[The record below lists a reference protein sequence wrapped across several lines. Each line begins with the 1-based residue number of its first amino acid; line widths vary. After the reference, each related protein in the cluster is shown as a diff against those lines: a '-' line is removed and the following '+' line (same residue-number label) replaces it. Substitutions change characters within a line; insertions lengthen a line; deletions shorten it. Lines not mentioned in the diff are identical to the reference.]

1 MMDNFDNRP
10 QAYGEVGIYSTAGAV
25 PIKNDKGEISMQK
38 VKVQRYISGKRPDYA
53 RRFSD
58 SESEEEE
65 EDFVSKKNDARQ
77 DDSRSPSPSYGDLE
91 ALQRA
96 SVNDPRLRRLLA
108 ARIRER
114 DEEAEGDDE
123 DRVARLK
130 RRRMVQEPEVVD
142 DNEEEDR
149 KPKLDKP
156 EDEEEE
162 VESEDESDDSDD
174 SDDEEVDEDAIARRR
189 ELMRQRALY
198 KAQAGDV
205 QEEMLPR
212 DEEKS
217 GPESEEEET
226 SEEETDSEEE
236 EGARLKPVFV
246 RAKDRLTIQEREREE
261 AKARQ
266 LEKEAARAAEER
278 RRQTLRMV
286 EDEVRKVNMAERAA
300 DDGEG
305 LNFEEVNTDDE
316 NDEIEYEG
324 WKVRELK
331 RLKRDREEEEQL
343 VRELEEAEKFRNLT
357 EDEKRLE
364 LRVNPKQITNK
375 SAKGKYKFL
384 QKYYHR
390 GVFYLDEEDA
400 RLKRDFTA
408 PTLEDNFNK
417 SVLPK
422 VMQVKNFGRSGRTKY
437 THLVDQDTTDYDAS
451 WTAESASNIKFQQKH
466 AAGMKQ
472 VFERPG
478 RRKN

>member
-53 RRFSD
+53 RKYSD

-65 EDFVSKKNDARQ
+65 EDFSHKKRDNRH
-77 DDSRSPSPSYGDLE
+77 DDSRSPSPEQELRGPGLPDLG
-91 ALQRA
+91 A
-96 SVNDPRLRRLLA
+96 VNDPRLRRLLA
-108 ARIRER
+108 ARMRER
-114 DEEAEGDDE
+114 DEDDE
-123 DRVARLK
+123 GEDADRMDRLK
-130 RRRMVQEPEVVD
+130 RRRRVAEPEVVED
-142 DNEEEDR
+142 EEVEDR
-149 KPKLDKP
+149 KPKIVK
-156 EDEEEE
+156 EESEEEE
-162 VESEDESDDSDD
+162 EEDDESEDTDSSDEDL
-174 SDDEEVDEDAIARRR
+174 DEDAIARRR

-198 KAQAGDV
+198 RAQAGEV
-205 QEEMLPR
+205 LEEVMTKE
-212 DEEKS
+212 EEKS
-217 GPESEEEET
+217 GPDSDEEET

-261 AKARQ
+261 QKARQ

-286 EDEVRKVNMAERAA
+286 EDEVRKTTMAERMVN
-300 DDGEG
+300 DEG
-305 LNFEEVNTDDE
+305 LGLEEVVTDDE
-316 NDEIEYEG
+316 NDEIEYEA

-331 RLKRDREEEEQL
+331 RLKRDREEAEIAAKEK
-343 VRELEEAEKFRNLT
+343 EEAERFRNLT
-357 EDEKRLE
+357 EEEKRME

-375 SAKGKYKFL
+375 AAKGKYKFM

-390 GVFYLDEEDA
+390 GVFYMAEEENL
-400 RLKRDFTA
+400 LKRDFTA
-408 PTLEDNFNK
+408 PTLEDKFNK

-437 THLVDQDTTDYDAS
+437 THLVDQDTTDFDAS
-451 WTAESASNIKFQQKH
+451 WTHESASNIKFQAQH
-466 AAGMKQ
+466 AGGMKQ
-472 VFERPG
+472 TFARPSKK
-478 RRKN
+478 KN